1 MIYPPVKW
9 FYVLVAYAITPL
21 FALPNSYGCGLTD
34 WDMCSMVRA
43 LLYDMCSMVSAPL
56 QQATSLSEDFSN
68 SGVADRAVLLFS
80 LIFLAPESLLCPFT
94 CLHKVEGADMAE

>member
-1 MIYPPVKW
+1 VGYGSLATLSTIFIPMIYPPVKW

-43 LLYDMCSMVSAPL
+43 LLYDMCSMVSASYNKQPAEPVSGL
-56 QQATSLSEDFSN
+56 FQLST
-68 SGVADRAVLLFS
+68 LLTELFC
-80 LIFLAPESLLCPFT
+80 FL
-94 CLHKVEGADMAE
+94 V